1 MKVLLDTCVF
11 GGAVED
17 LRRAGHEVT
26 WSGAWERDPGDE
38 ELLTFAFREG
48 RVVIT
53 LDKDFG
59 ELAVVRGTRH
69 CGIVRL
75 VGFRAEEQ
83 GTAAHRALEKYAR
96 ELAAESIV
104 TVERTRVR
112 IRPSDRS

>member
-11 GGAVED
+11 GGAVEE
-17 LRRAGHEVT
+17 LRRAGHDVT

-38 ELLTFAFREG
+38 ELLALARKEG

-59 ELAVVRGTRH
+59 ELAVVRGTPH

-75 VGFRAEEQ
+75 VGFRADEQ
-83 GTAAHRALEKYAR
+83 SAAARGALEKYAR

-104 TVERTRVR
+104 TVERSRVR
-112 IRPSDRS
+112 VRPSDRS